1 MNDQATT
8 LRTMVMTL
16 PPVADGLDER
26 QSEPK
31 SIAPKSNGPK
41 MRCLAISGGKG
52 GIGKSV
58 LAVNLALELGS
69 LGNHV
74 SLLDA
79 DFGLANADLLC
90 GVTPKYH
97 LGHVVSGVKTLED
110 VEIRLSES
118 VNLIPGGS
126 AVEELANYSLTA
138 NSDLFAQLQSL
149 DDRSDFLLIDT
160 AAGIAENVL
169 GVLVSAA
176 EVVIVVTP
184 DPTSIVDAYATI
196 KVLLRHCPQKP
207 VSIVVNNAVGVG
219 DGEQVFQ
226 QVSQAVK
233 GFLNYQARF
242 LGMIPHDTQM
252 QTAIREQI
260 PIVRYAP
267 QSPASRA
274 IRLIARQLHK
284 QSTNGF
290 DFPVSTESFWNIL
303 SGK

>member
-1 MNDQATT
+1 MAM
-8 LRTMVMTL
+8 TM
-16 PPVADGLDER
+16 PPFGSNLEQL

-31 SIAPKSNGPK
+31 SNVPK

-52 GIGKSV
+52 GVGKSV

-90 GVTPKYH
+90 GVTPKHH
-97 LGHVVSGVKTLED
+97 LGHVVSGIKTLE
-110 VEIRLSES
+110 EIEIKLSES

-126 AVEELANYSLTA
+126 AVEELANYSLRTD
-138 NSDLFAQLQSL
+138 SGLFQQLQSL

-160 AAGIAENVL
+160 AAGLAENVL
-169 GVLVSAA
+169 GILVSAA
-176 EVVIVVTP
+176 EVIIVVTP

-196 KVLLRHCPQKP
+196 KTLLRHCPQKP
-207 VSIVVNNAVGVG
+207 VAVVVNNAVGVG

-226 QVSQAVK
+226 QISDAVK
-233 GFLNYQARF
+233 GFLNYQVRF
-242 LGMIPHDTQM
+242 LGMIPHDSQL

-274 IRLIARQLHK
+274 IRVIARHLHK

-290 DFPVSTESFWNIL
+290 DFPVSAESFWNVL
-303 SGK
+303 SSK